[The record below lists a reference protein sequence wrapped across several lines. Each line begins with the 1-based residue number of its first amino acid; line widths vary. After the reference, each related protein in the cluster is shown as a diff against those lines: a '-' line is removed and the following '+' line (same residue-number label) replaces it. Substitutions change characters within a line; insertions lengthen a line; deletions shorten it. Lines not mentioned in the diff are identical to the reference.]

1 MAAVTRSR
9 PWSSADLFSL
19 AALWGSPGLSL
30 CALARRFGRTPY
42 AVYVAAGRHGLARGV
57 PEGWESVAAAA
68 RRTGYTVATLRRV
81 LSAASVR
88 TSTAWGNPLAP
99 RTGAPKRAVRPA
111 DVDRAVAAWLAR
123 ETVEEAARRVGVVPV
138 TLRRWLRLS
147 GCQAPGAGLAW
158 RVGEGEVAA
167 ALAWRAERPPLVQHA
182 AARGCSAK
190 VLARRMGVRGGW
202 RGRWWTSGEV
212 EALVAARRQPHA
224 GQPSSS

>member
-1 MAAVTRSR
+1 VTTTRSR
-9 PWSSADLFSL
+9 PWSEADLFTL

-30 CALARRFGRTPY
+30 AALARRFSRTPY
-42 AVYVAAGRHGLARGV
+42 AVYVAAGRAGLARGV
-57 PEGWESVAAAA
+57 PEGWESIAAAA
-68 RRTGYTVATLRRV
+68 GRTGYTVATLRRV
-81 LSAASVR
+81 LAAAGVR
-88 TSTAWGNPLAP
+88 TSTAWGNPRAP

-147 GCQAPGAGLAW
+147 GCRGPGSGLAW

-167 ALAWRAERPPLVQHA
+167 ALQWRAERPPLVQHA

-190 VLARRMGVRGGW
+190 VLARRMGVVGGW
-202 RGRWWTSGEV
+202 RGMWWTSGEV
-212 EALVAARRQPHA
+212 EAALVAASALPCRRRRT
-224 GQPSSS
+224 